1 MPLFKEQ
8 SAAFGFPGAPATWA
22 PAKKEGFGTSCSCGS
37 RVWFTIAEGVLTEA
51 FYPRTDNPQLREL
64 QFVFTAGRDLFLEE
78 KHDFEHRVERIAP
91 AHGYRVRS
99 SHRPLEFVVTK
110 EVISSPRR
118 SCILLQ
124 TQLDGPPELMGSL
137 ETFVL
142 CTPHLDDSGA
152 GNNAHVVSA
161 GGRDLLA
168 AERDGTW
175 LAIDASCG
183 FARLSCGYA
192 GSSDG
197 YSDLSRHR
205 RMTLEFD
212 QAKQGNVMLTG
223 QLALS
228 GGREFEL
235 CIAFGDTLEGAV
247 AALFQSMTA
256 DYEAQRRV
264 FVDQWTCKAG
274 TDKVAGQ
281 KRLADAS
288 RDGGELCQS
297 SYSLL
302 LAAEDKTYQGA
313 FVAAPATPWGQVRNN
328 QQGRAGY
335 HMVWTRDMVEISLG
349 LLAAGNTRAPL
360 RALVNL
366 AARQEDDG
374 GFAQTSWV
382 NGKTF
387 AGHKQL
393 DETAFPVLLA
403 ARLYRDRLLQH
414 FQPSAM
420 VRRAVRHLVL
430 SGPVTGQER
439 WEESSGYSPSTLAAV
454 ISACVS
460 AAAMQRGEGEQASAC
475 VLEQYADFLVA
486 HLEEWTVTNAG
497 SLCPGIPRY
506 FVRLN
511 PIQPGEVAAPGDVDR
526 AELHLPDQP
535 PGAPQSYPAR
545 DVVDA
550 GFLQLVRYG
559 IVSPQDPLIIDT
571 LKVVDRTLM
580 RTTARGKCWRRYNH
594 DGYGQRPDGEPF
606 AEWGQGGGWPLLT
619 GERAHYEL
627 AAGGD
632 FGELIA
638 AMEEFSQ
645 PDLLLPEQI
654 WDEADLPQAGM
665 FSGQATGSARPLF
678 WAHSEYIRLLRSA
691 VDGQV
696 FDLIPDVAN
705 RYLQAKPEARVEYWL
720 HKHPIRQAR
729 RNCSLRICAAEPFRL
744 HWSQMSTTSGGEV
757 AWRDSDS
764 SPTAFGVHFCD
775 IDEHSVEAGVEFTFL
790 WKGNNQWEGRNY
802 RVQTPIQT
810 PMQTED

>member
-1 MPLFKEQ
+1 MPLFKQ
-8 SAAFGFPGAPATWA
+8 HSAAFGFPGAPATWA
-22 PAKKEGFGTSCSCGS
+22 PAKKEGFGTACSCGS
-37 RVWFTIAEGVLTEA
+37 RVWFTIADGVLTEA
-51 FYPRTDNPQLREL
+51 FYPRTDNPQLREI
-64 QFVFTAGRDLFLEE
+64 QFVFTSGPDVFLEE
-78 KHDFEHRVERIAP
+78 KRDFDHQVQRIAP
-91 AHGYRVRS
+91 AHGFRVRS
-99 SHRPLEFVVTK
+99 SQQPLGFTLTK
-110 EVISSPRR
+110 EIISSPRR
-118 SCILLQ
+118 SCILVHA
-124 TQLDGPPELMGSL
+124 QLDGPPELMDTL
-137 ETFVL
+137 ETYVL

-161 GGRDLLA
+161 SGRELLA
-168 AERDGTW
+168 AEREGTW

-183 FARLSCGYA
+183 FARLSCGYV

-197 YSDLSRHR
+197 YSDLSKNR
-205 RMTLEFD
+205 RMTFEFD
-212 QAKQGNVMLTG
+212 HAREGNVMLAG

-228 GGREFEL
+228 RAREFEL
-235 CIAFGDTLEGAV
+235 CVAFGDTVEGAV
-247 AALFQSMTA
+247 AALFQSMSV
-256 DYEAQRRV
+256 DYVSQRRV
-264 FVDQWTCKAG
+264 FVHQWTRKADTFKSG
-274 TDKVAGQ
+274 GQ
-281 KRLADAS
+281 KRLVDAS
-288 RDGGELCQS
+288 RDAGELYQA

-313 FVAAPATPWGQVRNN
+313 FVAAPATPWGQVRND

-335 HMVWTRDMVEISLG
+335 HMVWTRDMVETSMAI
-349 LLAAGNTRAPL
+349 LAAGNTRAPL

-387 AGHKQL
+387 ASHKQL

-403 ARLYRDRLLQH
+403 ARLHRDRLLER

-439 WEESSGYSPSTLAAV
+439 WEESSGYSPSTLASV

-460 AAAMQRGEGEQASAC
+460 AAAMQRAEGEQTSAC
-475 VLEQYADFLVA
+475 VLEQYADFLVE
-486 HLEEWTVTNAG
+486 HLAEWTVTSAG
-497 SLCPGIPRY
+497 SLSPGIPRY

-511 PIQPGEVAAPGDVDR
+511 PIKPGEVAAPGDVDR
-526 AELHLPDQP
+526 AELQLPDQP
-535 PGAPQSYPAR
+535 PGAPTSYPAR
-545 DVVDA
+545 EIVDA

-559 IVSPQDPLIIDT
+559 ILSPRDPLVIDS

-594 DGYGQRPDGEPF
+594 DGYGQRPDGSPYQQ
-606 AEWGQGGGWPLLT
+606 WGQGGGWPLLT

-632 FGELIA
+632 FGELIT

-696 FDLIPDVAN
+696 FDLIPEVAN
-705 RYLQAKPEARVEYWL
+705 RYAKTKPEARVEYWL

-729 RNCSLRICAAEPFRL
+729 RNCSLRICAAEPFCL
-744 HWSQMSTTSGGEV
+744 HWSHGGEA

-764 SPTAFGVHFCD
+764 SPTAFDVHFCD
-775 IDEHSVEAGVEFTFL
+775 LDEHTLEAGVEFTFL
-790 WKGNNQWEGRNY
+790 WKGTNQWEGRNY
-802 RVQTPIQT
+802 RVQT
-810 PMQTED
+810 EK